1 MTFSTTTRSLR
12 AASKSG
18 QSEGVTEDDPVGPM
32 TPGSTTTF
40 VTSSTPMVEKTSR
53 KLMQLVLHVLCPSTD
68 GGDHDDEDGPVGRPI
83 HAT

>member
-1 MTFSTTTRSLR
+1 
-12 AASKSG
+12 
-18 QSEGVTEDDPVGPM
+18 
-32 TPGSTTTF
+32 
-40 VTSSTPMVEKTSR
+40 MVEKTSR